1 MDGLLQSLE
10 GLFIGAI
17 PTMIFFLLLWAAY
30 NSLVYKPLKRVL
42 QQRYERTEG
51 ALVRARADI
60 AAAEAKSHEYESKL
74 RDAKLA
80 IFKAQELRRQ
90 QLAAQRDQLIA
101 EARTQAQMQVR
112 DARAVLEKELEQNK
126 ATLQQ
131 QSGQLAEQVIRAVL
145 RPVAAAPVGG
155 RS

>member
-17 PTMIFFLLLWAAY
+17 PTMIFFLLLWGAY
-30 NSLVYKPLKRVL
+30 NALVHKPLKRVL
-42 QQRYERTEG
+42 QERYDRTEG
-51 ALVRARADI
+51 AIALARANI
-60 AAAEAKSHEYESKL
+60 SAADAKSQEYESKL

-80 IFKAQELRRQ
+80 IFKAQESRRQ
-90 QLAAQRDQLIA
+90 ELAVQRDQMIA
-101 EARTQAQMQVR
+101 EVRTQAQTQVR
-112 DARAVLEKELEQNK
+112 DARANLEKDLEQSK
-126 ATLQQ
+126 AALQQ
-131 QSGQLAEQVIRAVL
+131 QSGPLADQVIRAVL